1 MENNNL
7 VTEEKKEEKVQPK
20 ESGQSFW
27 ELFKFAIIALAI
39 VVPVRIFI
47 AQPFVVS
54 GSSMVPTFE
63 NGEYLIVDEI
73 SYILGEPSRGDV
85 VIFRYPNDTKKFF
98 IKRIIGL
105 PGETVDVNGNEV
117 TIYNKENEGGIKLSQ
132 PYLKT
137 SSGIKTHTEL
147 KDDEYFVMGDNRGA
161 SSDSR
166 IWGPVSKNL
175 LVGKAFV
182 RLFPVNN
189 INLMPGDYN
198 YEF

>member
-7 VTEEKKEEKVQPK
+7 VTEEKKEEIVQPK

>member
-117 TIYNKENEGGIKLSQ
+117 TIYNKENENGIKLSQ

-137 SSGIKTHTEL
+137 SSPIKTHTEL

-166 IWGPVSKNL
+166 IWGPVSKDL

-182 RLFPVNN
+182 RLFPVNH